1 MVGPAE
7 LSDRDIS
14 PGLERLGKTAK
25 GKAIEEVRV
34 ANWIKANKMDDALAA
49 IAHNAGLPGAAVVTA
64 YEAGG
69 YEPLLVIVR
78 AARLSWN
85 TFKLL
90 FTARDGQAL
99 PGDVLKSSFEIF
111 QQVPIVHAQKLGR
124 LILEQKAG
132 PAAGAAA

>member
-1 MVGPAE
+1 M
-7 LSDRDIS
+7 
-14 PGLERLGKTAK
+14 
-25 GKAIEEVRV
+25 
-34 ANWIKANKMDDALAA
+34 ANWIKANKMDAALAA
-49 IAHNAGLPGAAVVTA
+49 IAHNAGLAGAAVVAA
-64 YEAGG
+64 YEAES

-85 TFKLL
+85 SFKLL

-124 LILEQKAG
+124 LLEQKAG

>member
-1 MVGPAE
+1 MPAS
-7 LSDRDIS
+7 L
-14 PGLERLGKTAK
+14 
-25 GKAIEEVRV
+25 
-34 ANWIKANKMDDALAA
+34 
-49 IAHNAGLPGAAVVTA
+49 GLPWSPPMRRS
-64 YEAGG
+64 G

>member
-1 MVGPAE
+1 
-7 LSDRDIS
+7 
-14 PGLERLGKTAK
+14 
-25 GKAIEEVRV
+25 
-34 ANWIKANKMDDALAA
+34 
-49 IAHNAGLPGAAVVTA
+49 VVTA

-90 FTARDGQAL
+90 FTARDGKAL

-111 QQVPIVHAQKLGR
+111 QQVPITHAQKLGR